1 MKKLG
6 KIMCVEDEA
15 DIQTVAKMAL
25 EIVGGFDVEMCGSG
39 EEALKKSAKIPA
51 RFNFARRYDARYGRA
66 RDLSCRPQAAGS
78 RSDADRVLDGEK
90 PGA

>member
-25 EIVGGFDVEMCGSG
+25 ETVGGFDVEM
-39 EEALKKSAKIPA
+39 
-51 RFNFARRYDARYGRA
+51 
-66 RDLSCRPQAAGS
+66 
-78 RSDADRVLDGEK
+78 
-90 PGA
+90 